1 MSQIKRNSGEGMGR
15 NRTRRTRRGPRI
27 YYLPAST
34 ARAVTL
40 FCPACE
46 SSADVREDELLAV
59 ELLEYGIVTFM
70 VITSVSRTPFS
81 VHDVIINGEFHPF
94 LTAAITPNTCSPE
107 KLFFSIPWP
116 VIMNC
121 GSSFFAVIQAPAA
134 ADGIQK
140 HCYQKIT
147 ERLMVSTNRGDFNF
161 QLSETILYRDPAVT
175 IV

>member
-1 MSQIKRNSGEGMGR
+1 MSQPKRNSGEGSGR
-15 NRTRRTRRGPRI
+15 PHTRRRRRGSRI

-40 FCPACE
+40 FCPSCE
-46 SSADVREDELLAV
+46 SSVEVKDDELLAV

-81 VHDVIINGEFHPF
+81 VHDVIINSEFHPF
-94 LTAAITPNTCSPE
+94 LTAGLTPDACSPE
-107 KLFFSIPWP
+107 KLFFAIPWP
-116 VIMNC
+116 IQMNC

-140 HCYQKIT
+140 HCYRKKP
-147 ERLMVSTNRGDFNF
+147 ERLMVSTNRGDFSF
-161 QLSETILYRDPAVT
+161 DLSETILYRDPVVT